1 MIRKSALSLAVVAV
15 VAIGVI
21 VFGRLANSDVQ
32 AMVLTTLFFA
42 AFAVVLFRV
51 IRKRR
56 DLLGWLAVPF
66 VVTAGLAGIWL
77 GLPLVTDNAVDEQVV
92 TAPSVSSPA
101 DAPQTDENR
110 LVASGQF
117 EAASHPGSGT
127 ASIVEQPNSEA
138 VVTFTDFETDNGP
151 DLLVYLVPADSPAG
165 SDEGAVDLGAL
176 KGNKGNQQYAIPTGT
191 DLDQDW
197 RVVVWCRAFT
207 VSFTEAPLT

>member
-1 MIRKSALSLAVVAV
+1 MIRKPALSLAVVAV

-77 GLPLVTDNAVDEQVV
+77 GLPLILGVV
-92 TAPSVSSPA
+92 ARGRP
-101 DAPQTDENR
+101 
-110 LVASGQF
+110 
-117 EAASHPGSGT
+117 
-127 ASIVEQPNSEA
+127 
-138 VVTFTDFETDNGP
+138 P
-151 DLLVYLVPADSPAG
+151 DG
-165 SDEGAVDLGAL
+165 
-176 KGNKGNQQYAIPTGT
+176 
-191 DLDQDW
+191 
-197 RVVVWCRAFT
+197 
-207 VSFTEAPLT
+207 

>member
-77 GLPLVTDNAVDEQVV
+77 GLPLITDNAVDEQVV

-101 DAPQTDENR
+101 DAPRRMRTAWSQVGSSRPPRILARVRPRSSRSRTVR
-110 LVASGQF
+110 PWSRSRISRPTTGLTFWCISSQPTVPPAATKAPSISG
-117 EAASHPGSGT
+117 
-127 ASIVEQPNSEA
+127 
-138 VVTFTDFETDNGP
+138 
-151 DLLVYLVPADSPAG
+151 
-165 SDEGAVDLGAL
+165 
-176 KGNKGNQQYAIPTGT
+176 
-191 DLDQDW
+191 
-197 RVVVWCRAFT
+197 R
-207 VSFTEAPLT
+207 